1 MKQRL
6 LIVEDKEEH
15 RKIIKKCVSEFETV
29 EAETTDDGLRMLAHP
44 QQDKHGVQQDIHGV
58 ILDLAFGDDDRAG
71 LKMLATIKEKKEMGG
86 GADCK
91 RYAVP
96 VIVYAGMPREV
107 SALQAMRHGA
117 FAVVHKSDD
126 PQRLLNEVKVA
137 LDIDEDPLEQIKGRS
152 DDILLVKYY
161 AMRYAWHLASRPEGV
176 LILGESGTGKELV
189 AKVLH
194 GRSMRRG
201 KRLISVNAAALGGD
215 LVTAELFGHE
225 KGAFTGA
232 TKARK
237 GLLAD
242 ADGSTLFLD
251 EIGELPMDTQKKLLR
266 VLENGEVT
274 PVGGGRNKKAK
285 VVDVRLV
292 TATNRDLSDAVRKG
306 TFRRDLYHRITTGG
320 VIRIPP
326 LRERG
331 GDVMVLAEHFVD
343 MHMKERTEGKAL
355 VSGGA
360 RGYFMRLLKDAGLED
375 KGYPWRG
382 NVRELKNKIAWLMR
396 RPFHER
402 IDDAASGNDG
412 ERVLLYV
419 NPSDS
424 LDEQLRQSERQ
435 IVERALVR
443 NLGDVEA
450 AADSLGRGKS
460 SFYKSIDRLGIDLG
474 DLRKGL

>member
-1 MKQRL
+1 M
-6 LIVEDKEEH
+6 EH

-29 EAETTDDGLRMLAHP
+29 EAETTDDGLRMLA
-44 QQDKHGVQQDIHGV
+44 GTEEDIHGV
-58 ILDLAFGDDDRAG
+58 ILDLQFGDDHHAG
-71 LKMLATIKEKKEMGG
+71 LKMLATIKERKEMGG

-117 FAVVHKSDD
+117 FAVVHKRDD
-126 PQRLLNEVKVA
+126 PQRLLDEVKVA
-137 LDIDEDPLEQIKGRS
+137 LDITEDPLEQIKGRS

-161 AMRYAWHLASRPEGV
+161 AMRYAWHLQPAKTPSATRLPDGV

-189 AKVLH
+189 ANVLH
-194 GRSMRRG
+194 GRSMRWG
-201 KRLISVNAAALGGD
+201 KTLISTNAAVLGGD
-215 LVTAELFGHE
+215 LVAAELFGHE

-232 TKARK
+232 DEARK
-237 GLLAD
+237 GLLVD

-251 EIGELPMDTQKKLLR
+251 EIGELPMDTQEKLLR
-266 VLENGEVT
+266 VLDNGEVR
-274 PVGGGRNKKAK
+274 PVGGSHKKPK
-285 VVDVRLV
+285 KVDVRLV

-306 TFRRDLYHRITTGG
+306 KFREDLYHRIAGG

-343 MHMKERTEGKAL
+343 MHMKERKR
-355 VSGGA
+355 GGA
-360 RGYFMRLLKDAGLED
+360 LGPGKTREYFMQLLKDAGLED

-396 RPFHER
+396 HPFHER
-402 IDDAASGNDG
+402 IDDAASGDDG
-412 ERVLLYV
+412 ERISLYV

-435 IVERALVR
+435 IVERSLVR

-460 SFYKSIDRLGIDLG
+460 SFYRTIDRLGIDLG